1 MIRVLLVEDD
11 AMIREMTR
19 IFLESQKRFEVVCA
33 ASGEE
38 ALAHAKDPF
47 DVILLDILLPVR
59 DLAALERGDFDLYLA
74 EVRLTA
80 DFDLTQLVGTRGG
93 LNYGGWSDPS
103 TDGLLSAFR
112 AAGAEL
118 RSSAAASLCS
128 HLIQNAPIVPIC
140 FKNGSV
146 LTQWGRLSGLDPV
159 RDNVFHGLENW
170 VLDP

>member
-1 MIRVLLVEDD
+1 MSIS
-11 AMIREMTR
+11 
-19 IFLESQKRFEVVCA
+19 LERLSWT
-33 ASGEE
+33 
-38 ALAHAKDPF
+38 DY
-47 DVILLDILLPVR
+47 
-59 DLAALERGDFDLYLA
+59 LAALERGDFDLYLA

-146 LTQWGRLSGLDPV
+146 LTQWGRAERTGPSAGQRVPWAGELGPGPLTARSSVGGPPP
-159 RDNVFHGLENW
+159 F
-170 VLDP
+170 PS